1 MGEEHLTK
9 MEQVVLE
16 ELIKG
21 KTNKSIAKHLYIS
34 LSTVKAHVSSILHKL
49 NVSNRVEAA
58 VKGVYMLL
66 AINENRAKD

>member
-1 MGEEHLTK
+1 MEEEHLTN
-9 MEQVVLE
+9 MEKIVLK

-21 KTNKSIAKHLYIS
+21 ETNKSISKHLYIS
-34 LSTVKAHVSSILHKL
+34 ISTVKAHVSSILHKL

-66 AINENRAKD
+66 ATDSSNN